1 MRKAVLILIVILV
14 AAAASGQNVV
24 TRFAVPQ
31 LLIPAAGAQ
40 QGGGNTFFRSD
51 ITLLN
56 YRGADQ
62 RVRLQWLPQNAA
74 GVGVAPVDITINAAS
89 GIASEDFVTDVM
101 QMSGLGAILVTGID
115 ATGAPDPSALL
126 VATSRIWTPEP
137 GSSGTESQSLP
148 SIATTD
154 ITSGLVTILGARRE
168 VRYRTN
174 VGIVNLSSTTQT
186 FQVTAAGSSGTD
198 TRQITVAP
206 MSMTLSAVTGASSTI
221 PLQIQVVNLGPP
233 PRTTSWV
240 TYASSVDNITGD
252 AWTMLGYNS
261 GPPPP

>member
-1 MRKAVLILIVILV
+1 MRRAVLILILILI
-14 AAAASGQNVV
+14 AAVSNGQNMV

-40 QGGGNTFFRSD
+40 QGEGNTFFRSD
-51 ITLLN
+51 ITLVN
-56 YRGADQ
+56 YRGVDQ
-62 RVRLQWLPQNAA
+62 RVRLQWLPQNAT

-89 GIASEDFVTDVM
+89 GIASEDFVTNVM

-126 VATSRIWTPEP
+126 VATSRIWTPEQ

-154 ITSGLVTILGARRE
+154 IASGVVTILGARRE

-174 VGIVNLSSTTQT
+174 AGIVNLSSTTQT
-186 FQVTAAGSSGTD
+186 FQVAVGGSFGTE
-198 TRQITVAP
+198 THQVTVAP
-206 MSMTLSAVTGASSTI
+206 MSMALIALTGASSTT
-221 PLQIQVVNLGPP
+221 PLQIQVVDLGPP
-233 PRTTSWV
+233 PRTTFFV
-240 TYASSVDNITGD
+240 AYASSVDNITGD
-252 AWTMLGYNS
+252 AWTMLGFNS